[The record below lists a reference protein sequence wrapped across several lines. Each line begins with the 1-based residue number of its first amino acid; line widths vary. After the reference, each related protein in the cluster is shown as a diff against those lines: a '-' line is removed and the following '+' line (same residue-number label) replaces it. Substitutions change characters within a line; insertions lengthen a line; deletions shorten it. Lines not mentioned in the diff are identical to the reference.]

1 MAVFDNLGGGGAC
14 NMKYEP
20 ETDMKYLKN
29 ADGEWVE
36 DCAGGLLTLDL
47 LTLNQGDWVISGTA
61 STTLTVNPFT
71 LKSADKSDATSQYSY
86 CKTKNTYD
94 LTGKTKLEI
103 TGTGWHV
110 TFGAV
115 KFVNAETG
123 NTDYKYSRSAGG
135 KFDEII
141 TLPQLNGK
149 YYIQLD
155 SGVYNNA
162 AETTVSMTVFRL
174 TH

>member
-1 MAVFDNLGGGGAC
+1 MAVFDNLGGGGSC

-29 ADGEWVE
+29 ADGEWIE
-36 DCAGGLLTLDL
+36 ECAGGLLTLDL

-61 STTLTVNPFT
+61 STALTVAPFA
-71 LKSADKSDATSQYSY
+71 LISVDKSDVTSQYSY
-86 CKTKNTYD
+86 CNTKNTYD
-94 LTGKTKLEI
+94 LTGKTKLEM

-115 KFVNAETG
+115 EFINAETG
-123 NTDYKYSRSAGG
+123 NVDYKYSRSASG
-135 KFDEII
+135 KFDEIV
-141 TLPQLNGK
+141 TLPNLDGK
-149 YYIQLD
+149 YYIRLV

-162 AETTVSMTVFRL
+162 SATTVTMTVFRL